1 MTQSERLAQLAL
13 HGGAKLRTEPFPERG
28 LIGLEEKAAVDAVF
42 DRSIATGVAPMYGGA
57 EEEAYCQEF
66 AEYMGG
72 GYVDAV
78 SSGTAAL
85 YVALRALNPEPF
97 SEAIVGAITDPGGMM
112 PIPLSNLIPIIAD
125 TIPGGFN
132 TGPEQVAELIS
143 PLTVAIV
150 VPHIAGEPAD
160 VEGIVE
166 VARKRGIAVI
176 EDCSQAH
183 DARLNGKLVGSF
195 GDMAIF
201 STMSG
206 KHHSSGG
213 QGGLVYTKDEALYQA
228 TRRGSDRGK
237 PFFLSQGST
246 NVIASLNLNM
256 NDIASAIGRVQLRK
270 LPQMVQRR
278 RSIVARIRQGV
289 ADLETVSLP
298 TPLEGAEPS
307 YWFLRMIFHTE
318 RATCD
323 KDTFCQ
329 ALSAEGLS
337 IQADYRGGLPH
348 SHDWFVQRRVF
359 GDSGYPWVSPDYD
372 GDPNREF
379 PCPNAN
385 AALDA
390 QFNLQF
396 HENWGEREV
405 ADLIAIFRKVN
416 EAYRRS

>member
-1 MTQSERLAQLAL
+1 
-13 HGGAKLRTEPFPERG
+13 
-28 LIGLEEKAAVDAVF
+28 
-42 DRSIATGVAPMYGGA
+42 
-57 EEEAYCQEF
+57 
-66 AEYMGG
+66 
-72 GYVDAV
+72 
-78 SSGTAAL
+78 
-85 YVALRALNPEPF
+85 
-97 SEAIVGAITDPGGMM
+97 
-112 PIPLSNLIPIIAD
+112 
-125 TIPGGFN
+125 
-132 TGPEQVAELIS
+132 
-143 PLTVAIV
+143 
-150 VPHIAGEPAD
+150 
-160 VEGIVE
+160 
-166 VARKRGIAVI
+166 
-176 EDCSQAH
+176 
-183 DARLNGKLVGSF
+183 
-195 GDMAIF
+195 
-201 STMSG
+201 
-206 KHHSSGG
+206 
-213 QGGLVYTKDEALYQA
+213 
-228 TRRGSDRGK
+228 
-237 PFFLSQGST
+237 
-246 NVIASLNLNM
+246 M